1 MSFVEQ
7 SSIII
12 RQSAELATQLGC
24 FKKRVIEPAE
34 FARDKSV
41 FVSTLV
47 LLTHRLE
54 RIIGFDKK
62 IFKAF
67 LFDFR
72 TTLIPTANLPI

>member
-1 MSFVEQ
+1 MC
-7 SSIII
+7 
-12 RQSAELATQLGC
+12 C
-24 FKKRVIEPAE
+24 FKKRVIDPAK
-34 FARDKSV
+34 FTRDKSV

-67 LFDFR
+67 LFDFQHD
-72 TTLIPTANLPI
+72 INPGH